1 MRVPIK
7 MIVENAQKGD
17 QVEYSGVIKKVY
29 EFKDK
34 PTKWSIGNQT
44 MIIADKT
51 GEINTIVNIRTDRGI
66 YGPEHEGKEV
76 VVSGTASEWEGKKNV
91 FGKKISFTENWQEED
106 RPEKQKNT
114 SGKTEKKSDS
124 QQVFA
129 THNITPEQIRI
140 ECLKIS
146 LQHISIIEKADN
158 GDMPDTKEIIG
169 NAKLFEKYVTG
180 NKIEGAVNTTEEVLN
195 KAKSL
200 FKGKMEEFDED
211 LPEKV
216 KKINDIMELA
226 DESGDEGRNY
236 VDDFVKKC
244 GQDDIK
250 KLTLKQLETL
260 GNKVKSIPPSEENIP
275 F

>member
-114 SGKTEKKSDS
+114 SGKTEKQPDS

-129 THNITPEQIRI
+129 TTTPEQIRI
-140 ECLKIS
+140 ECLKITLKHS
-146 LQHISIIEKADN
+146 EILK
-158 GDMPDTKEIIG
+158 DTKSDTQDLIN
-169 NAKLFEKYVTG
+169 NAKIFEKYVTG
-180 NKIEGAVNTTEEVLN
+180 NKIEGAVNTPEKAVEKAMEKAGLLKEKNEE
-195 KAKSL
+195 KP
-200 FKGKMEEFDED
+200 ED
-211 LPEKV
+211 PDLAEKV
-216 KKINDIMELA
+216 KKINCIMELA
-226 DESGDEGRNY
+226 EENQSMET
-236 VDDFVKKC
+236 VDDFIGKC
-244 GQDDIK
+244 GQEDIK
-250 KLTLKQLETL
+250 ELTLKQLETL
-260 GNKVKSIPPSEENIP
+260 VKKLETTLPDESKIP

>member
-1 MRVPIK
+1 MKLTISEIK
-7 MIVENAQKGD
+7 EKAEVGDKFDFPAIVE
-17 QVEYSGVIKKVY
+17 KVY
-29 EFKDK
+29 QMQKKDLQYAIGIQNVVVKDNTDKITVGMFIKTEEDEFKKDL
-34 PTKWSIGNQT
+34 
-44 MIIADKT
+44 
-51 GEINTIVNIRTDRGI
+51 
-66 YGPEHEGKEV
+66 
-76 VVSGTASEWEGKKNV
+76 EGKKVQVSGEYSTFEKN
-91 FGKKISFTENWQEED
+91 GKLYKNISKGKILIQEEGK
-106 RPEKQKNT
+106 PEKANNPNQ
-114 SGKTEKKSDS
+114 S

-140 ECLKIS
+140 ECLKIT
-146 LQHISIIEKADN
+146 LQHINILSNKGEINELIS
-158 GDMPDTKEIIG
+158 DTKEIIG

-200 FKGKMEEFDED
+200 FKGKMEEVDED

-216 KKINDIMELA
+216 KKINYIMELA
-226 DESGDEGRNY
+226 DESGDEGRKY
-236 VDDFVKKC
+236 VDDFIAKC

-260 GNKVKSIPPSEENIP
+260 ENKIKSIPPSEENIP

>member
-7 MIVENAQKGD
+7 MVIEDAKKGD
-17 QVEYSGVIKKVY
+17 QVEYSGVIEKVF

-44 MIIADKT
+44 IVVADDSGK
-51 GEINTIVNIRTDRGI
+51 INTILNIRTDRNI

-76 VVSGTASEWEGKKNV
+76 VVSGIASEWKGKKNV

-106 RPEKQKNT
+106 RQEKQKNT
-114 SGKTEKKSDS
+114 SGKTEKQSDS

-140 ECLKIS
+140 ECLKIT
-146 LQHISIIEKADN
+146 LQHISIIEKNDN
-158 GDMPDTKEIIG
+158 GDIPDTKEIIA

-195 KAKSL
+195 KAKEL
-200 FKGKMEEFDED
+200 FKGKIEEDED

-226 DESGDEGRNY
+226 DESGDEGRDY
-236 VDDFVKKC
+236 VDDFIGKCKKEN
-244 GQDDIK
+244 IK
-250 KLTLKQLETL
+250 ELTLKQLETL
-260 GNKVKSIPPSEENIP
+260 ERKIKSIPPSEENIP

>member
-1 MRVPIK
+1 MKLTIK
-7 MIVENAQKGD
+7 EIKEKAEKGD
-17 QVEYSGVIKKVY
+17 VFDFPATVKTVYPMKKRDMPYAIGVQNIIVKDDSDEITVGMFIKTEEDEFKKDLESKKVQVSGEYSTFQKNGKLYK
-29 EFKDK
+29 
-34 PTKWSIGNQT
+34 
-44 MIIADKT
+44 
-51 GEINTIVNIRTDRGI
+51 NISK
-66 YGPEHEGKEV
+66 GK
-76 VVSGTASEWEGKKNV
+76 
-91 FGKKISFTENWQEED
+91 ILIQEED
-106 RPEKQKNT
+106 KPEKANNSNQ
-114 SGKTEKKSDS
+114 S

-146 LQHISIIEKADN
+146 LQYISIIEKADN
-158 GDMPDTKEIIG
+158 GDIPDTKEIIG

-200 FKGKMEEFDED
+200 FKGKMEEVDED

-226 DESGDEGRNY
+226 DESGDEGRKY
-236 VDDFVKKC
+236 VDDFVAKC

-260 GNKVKSIPPSEENIP
+260 ENKVKSIPPSEENIP

>member
-1 MRVPIK
+1 MRVPIE
-7 MIVENAQKGD
+7 MIIENAQKGD
-17 QVEYSGVIKKVY
+17 QVEYGGVIEKVF

-34 PTKWSIGNQT
+34 KTQWSIGNQT
-44 MIIADKT
+44 IVVADDSGK
-51 GEINTIVNIRTDRGI
+51 INTVLNIRTDRNI

-76 VVSGTASEWEGKKNV
+76 VVSGVANEWEGKKNV

-106 RPEKQKNT
+106 KPEKQKNT
-114 SGKTEKKSDS
+114 SGKTEKQSDS

-146 LQHISIIEKADN
+146 LQHISIIEKNDN
-158 GDMPDTKEIIG
+158 GDIPDTKEIIG

-200 FKGKMEEFDED
+200 FKGKMEEVDED

-226 DESGDEGRNY
+226 DESGDEGRKY
-236 VDDFVKKC
+236 VDDFVAKC
-244 GQDDIK
+244 GQEDIK
-250 KLTLKQLETL
+250 ELTLQQLETL
-260 GNKVKSIPPSEENIP
+260 VRKLETTPPDESKIP

>member
-91 FGKKISFTENWQEED
+91 FGKKISFTEDWQEED

-114 SGKTEKKSDS
+114 SGKTEKQPDS

-129 THNITPEQIRI
+129 THNITQEQIRI
-140 ECLKIS
+140 ECLKIT
-146 LQHISIIEKADN
+146 LKHIEILK
-158 GDMPDTKEIIG
+158 DTKSDTQDLIA

-180 NKIEGAVNTTEEVLN
+180 NKIEGAVNTPEKAIEKAETLKEKKTEN
-195 KAKSL
+195 S
-200 FKGKMEEFDED
+200 DDPD
-211 LPEKV
+211 LAEKV
-216 KKINDIMELA
+216 KKINYIMELA
-226 DESGDEGRNY
+226 EENQSMET
-236 VDDFVKKC
+236 VDDFIGKC

-250 KLTLKQLETL
+250 KLTLQQLETL
-260 GNKVKSIPPSEENIP
+260 ENKVKSIPPSEENIP

>member
-106 RPEKQKNT
+106 KPEKANNSNQ
-114 SGKTEKKSDS
+114 S

-140 ECLKIS
+140 ECLKITLKHS
-146 LQHISIIEKADN
+146 EILK
-158 GDMPDTKEIIG
+158 DTKSDTQDLIN
-169 NAKLFEKYVTG
+169 NAKLYEKYVTG
-180 NKIEGAVNTTEEVLN
+180 NKIEGAVNTPEKAMEKAGLLKEKKEE
-195 KAKSL
+195 KS
-200 FKGKMEEFDED
+200 ED
-211 LPEKV
+211 PDLAEKV
-216 KKINDIMELA
+216 KKINYIMELA
-226 DESGDEGRNY
+226 EENQSMEA
-236 VDDFVKKC
+236 VDDFIEKC
-244 GQDDIK
+244 GQEDIK
-250 KLTLKQLETL
+250 ELTLQQLETL
-260 GNKVKSIPPSEENIP
+260 VRKLETTPPDESKIP